1 MKKEYSALIGI
12 VGGVVDLIA
21 GISLL
26 QSTTMMGSEYAI
38 MNPNAIWAGYFLVGL
53 GVVVLVTGVYI
64 SVTRMM
70 NSPLI
75 GALMLV
81 YGIVMYG
88 LGIGMLVRLF
98 SLMQYS
104 AISGV
109 VMLLVGTAMLFSG
122 YDMRRKMDS

>member
-1 MKKEYSALIGI
+1 
-12 VGGVVDLIA
+12 
-21 GISLL
+21 
-26 QSTTMMGSEYAI
+26 